1 MKLKI
6 MKCNRSSSLRV
17 ALPTSRLHVGY
28 NSCQSRSQSPRV
40 LWLALIKRHVG
51 SGNEI
56 EFVPAFR
63 RRSLPPVF
71 PRRVGTATRRLPIA
85 VVFKGLSLL
94 YLNLFL
100 FCITLQ
106 SCLKH
111 SRATLSFNLNKPN
124 RDSLACVFPRFAMS
138 ACIRFEF

>member
-17 ALPTSRLHVGY
+17 AGRWVGY
-28 NSCQSRSQSPRV
+28 NSCQSRSKSPRV
-40 LWLALIKRHVG
+40 FCLAPTKRHVG

-71 PRRVGTATRRLPIA
+71 PRGMGTATRRLPMEVI
-85 VVFKGLSLL
+85 FKGRSLL
-94 YLNLFL
+94 YLHLFW
-100 FCITLQ
+100 FCIALQ
-106 SCLKH
+106 SCLKK
-111 SRATLSFNLNKPN
+111 SRATLSFNHK
-124 RDSLACVFPRFAMS
+124 
-138 ACIRFEF
+138 